1 MTTFLLDIWH
11 DLREKRLWPVAVGLL
26 VATIAVPVVLFKPTA
41 GAPQN
46 QAPVAGDTAALPVV
60 ALDQSSID
68 NSVLGTFDATN
79 PFASKKDKI
88 SGPATGTTGAA
99 GVAASGSTPLGDSL
113 FGGSSGSSGGGTA
126 GGSGGTVPGSSGGSG
141 GGTRYFTYTVDVT
154 FGPRGKTEKYG
165 QVDTLHLLPDDKN
178 PIVSFMGMAD
188 GAKTAVFFVV
198 DPAMQAD
205 GEGECNPT
213 PEDCRFVYLKV
224 DDAQDEQTLTSS
236 EGLVEYTLRLDAIH
250 IKYLSEGDATGD
262 TTPDKAPDTPAAAK
276 RRQQYNLATHPLLSV
291 GEVR

>member
-26 VATIAVPVVLFKPTA
+26 VATIAVPVMLFKPTA

-68 NSVLGTFDATN
+68 NSGLGTFDPKN
-79 PFASKKDKI
+79 PFASTKDKTAD
-88 SGPATGTTGAA
+88 PATGTTGAA
-99 GVAASGSTPLGDSL
+99 GVAGTGSSPLGDSL

-141 GGTRYFTYTVDVT
+141 GTRYFTYTVDVT
-154 FGPRGKTEKYG
+154 FGARGKTQKYG
-165 QVDTLHLLPDDKN
+165 AVDTLHLLPDDKN
-178 PIVSFMGMAD
+178 PVVSFMGMAD
-188 GAKTAVFFVV
+188 GADTAVFFVV

-224 DDAQDEQTLTSS
+224 DDAQDEQTLSAA
-236 EGLVEYTLRLDAIH
+236 EGNVEYSLRLDAIH
-250 IKYLSEGDATGD
+250 IKYLSEGEATGD
-262 TTPDKAPDTPAAAK
+262 TTPDKTSDTPAAAK
-276 RRQQYNLATHPLLSV
+276 RRQEFNLATHPLLSV
-291 GEVR
+291 GEIR

>member
-46 QAPVAGDTAALPVV
+46 KAPVAGETAALPVV

-68 NSVLGTFDATN
+68 NSVLGTFDVKN
-79 PFASKKDKI
+79 PFASNKDKTP
-88 SGPATGTTGAA
+88 GTGATGAA
-99 GVAASGSTPLGDSL
+99 GATGSTPLGDSL
-113 FGGSSGSSGGGTA
+113 FGDSSGSTGGGTA

-141 GGTRYFTYTVDVT
+141 SGGTRYFTYTVDVT
-154 FGPRGKTEKYG
+154 FGARGKTAKYDA
-165 QVDTLHLLPDDKN
+165 VDTLHLLPDDEN
-178 PIVSFMGMAD
+178 PVVSFMGMAD
-188 GAKTAVFFVV
+188 GAETAVFFIV
-198 DPAMQAD
+198 DPAMQAE

-224 DDAQDEQTLTSS
+224 DDAQDEQTLSAA
-236 EGLVEYTLRLDAIH
+236 EGNVEYSLQLDAIH
-250 IKYLSEGDATGD
+250 IKYLSEGEATGD
-262 TTPDKAPDTPAAAK
+262 TTPDKTPDTPASAK